1 MDKRHKL
8 RLTLVVN
15 MEEPVS
21 NVRSGPN
28 RTCQLKHSLGATVG
42 IITQPN
48 GIIPTRYYKPFRRTT
63 NVGRRQVNPDDQIM
77 VILRG
82 TNRLCRGPR

>member
-28 RTCQLKHSLGATVG
+28 RTCQLKHSLGAT
-42 IITQPN
+42 IECE
-48 GIIPTRYYKPFRRTT
+48 RSES
-63 NVGRRQVNPDDQIM
+63 
-77 VILRG
+77 LRSL
-82 TNRLCRGPR
+82 TE